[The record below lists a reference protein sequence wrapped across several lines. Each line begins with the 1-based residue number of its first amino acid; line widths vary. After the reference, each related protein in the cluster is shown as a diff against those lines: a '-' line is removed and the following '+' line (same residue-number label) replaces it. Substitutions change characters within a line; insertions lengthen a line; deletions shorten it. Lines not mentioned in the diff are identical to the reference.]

1 MNNTSLLSRFAE
13 NHFWMARY
21 VERVENLARI
31 LDVNET
37 FARDNTGVQDWLPIV
52 QLHADEDA
60 FFKKH
65 EEASAKAVV
74 HFYLVEQDNPNSI
87 VQSVRAARE
96 NARGLRH
103 LISIELWTQLNVFY
117 RWLQELKRRDY
128 ELGNLSSLC
137 ARIKE
142 QCQLH
147 TGIVEGTMFRDQ
159 GLVFY
164 LIGKQVERADQ
175 LTRLVDIKYHR
186 LLPKVGDVG
195 SALDVSQWNAL
206 LRSAAAYQA
215 YRRIHPS
222 GMTPEMVAGFLL
234 FNPGFS
240 RSVRTS
246 VEQIRKLIDE
256 LTIDPALGGVVL
268 EAEALRDLERKV
280 ALPFEQIIDQG
291 LHEFLDGVQL
301 DFLKLGQEI
310 AGTYFDQTDPTTV
323 VQEQSQSQ
331 STV

>member
-52 QLHADEDA
+52 QLHADEEV

-65 EEASAKAVV
+65 GEASAKAVV
-74 HFYLVEQDNPNSI
+74 QFYLADQDNPNSI
-87 VQSVRAARE
+87 VQSIRAARE

-103 LISIELWTQLNVFY
+103 LISIELWTQLNVYY
-117 RWLQELKRRDY
+117 RWLRELKRQDY
-128 ELGNLSSLC
+128 NLANLSALC

-142 QCQLH
+142 HCQLH

-164 LIGKQVERADQ
+164 LIGKQIERADQ

-186 LLPKVGDVG
+186 LLPMVGDVG

-215 YRRIHPS
+215 YRRSQPS
-222 GMTPEMVAGFLL
+222 GMTPKMVAGFLL
-234 FNPGFS
+234 FNAGFA
-240 RSVRTS
+240 RSVTTC
-246 VEQIRKLIDE
+246 VGEIRKLVEE
-256 LTIDPALGGVVL
+256 LANDPALEGVVL
-268 EAEALRDLERKV
+268 GTSALQELERKV
-280 ALPFEQIIDQG
+280 AIPVDQIIGQG

-301 DFLKLGQEI
+301 DFQNLCREI
-310 AGTYFDQTDPTTV
+310 ARTYFDHADPAFAT
-323 VQEQSQSQ
+323 QDQNQS
-331 STV
+331 

>member
-1 MNNTSLLSRFAE
+1 MTSTSLLSRFAE

-52 QLHADEDA
+52 QLHADDEA
-60 FFKKH
+60 FFNKH
-65 EEASAKAVV
+65 REASAKAVV
-74 HFYLVEQDNPNSI
+74 HFYLVDQDNPNSI

-117 RWLQELKRRDY
+117 RWLRELKRQDY
-128 ELGNLSSLC
+128 NPANLSSLC

-142 QCQLH
+142 HCQLH

-186 LLPKVGDVG
+186 LLPMVGDVG
-195 SALDVSQWNAL
+195 SAIDVSQWNAL

-215 YRRIHPS
+215 YRRSQPS
-222 GMTPEMVAGFLL
+222 GMTPRMVAGFLL

-240 RSVRTS
+240 RSLTTCVR
-246 VEQIRKLIDE
+246 EIGKLIDE
-256 LTIDPALGGVVL
+256 LANDPALEGVVL
-268 EAEALRDLERKV
+268 ETGALRDLKRKV
-280 ALPFEQIIDQG
+280 TLPIDHIIGHG

-301 DFLKLGQEI
+301 DFQNLGREI
-310 AGTYFDQTDPTTV
+310 ANTYFDQAASDPAPAG
-323 VQEQSQSQ
+323 QDQSQS
-331 STV
+331 